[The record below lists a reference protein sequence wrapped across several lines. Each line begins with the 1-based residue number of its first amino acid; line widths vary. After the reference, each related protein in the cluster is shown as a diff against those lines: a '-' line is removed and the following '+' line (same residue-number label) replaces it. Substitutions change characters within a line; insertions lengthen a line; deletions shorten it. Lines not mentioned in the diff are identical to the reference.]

1 MVAAHWGLVTA
12 IAFIAAC
19 FIAGGILGAIVTAVR
34 RG

>member
-12 IAFIAAC
+12 VAFIAAC
-19 FIAGGILGAIVTAVR
+19 CIAGGILGAIVAAVR